1 MTEANRGS
9 NKDKRKKN
17 TGVTVSRPAPKLMPS
32 KTILDENLARA
43 KGVFSSAAFAGQAP
57 QGIGP
62 KNTASFLGSKLND
75 FIKPGG
81 YVETAY
87 RSPTVPRPAPAPTGA
102 GGGGGDGSSAPSY
115 AQISAD
121 RINEMLTSG
130 SYNDPY
136 AARRSALESLYGTQ
150 QESAR
155 GLNADL
161 MASLSRLAGQA
172 SGDVGSA
179 YDNLDTYL
187 SALSNPFANTQVN
200 SSVADPDMAAL
211 LQAQG
216 VDPSSLNSMVSG
228 ARSEAALQGGT
239 FGALNDVLANL
250 VRQDQSGRRAD
261 SKMGRT
267 SALQSLA
274 ANQQAY
280 ASQAAQQLQAQLD
293 AIAAGL
299 MKDQNAV
306 DEQAQ
311 GRRTD
316 LEDLLLQLS
325 FAGANPK
332 KAAAPVAAPKANQF
346 SPEALAAMMARGAY

>member
-9 NKDKRKKN
+9 NKDKKKK
-17 TGVTVSRPAPKLMPS
+17 TGVTVSRPAP
-32 KTILDENLARA
+32 
-43 KGVFSSAAFAGQAP
+43 AP
-57 QGIGP
+57 
-62 KNTASFLGSKLND
+62 
-75 FIKPGG
+75 KP
-81 YVETAY
+81 
-87 RSPTVPRPAPAPTGA
+87 A
-102 GGGGGDGSSAPSY
+102 GGGGSSAPSY

-136 AARRSALESLYGTQ
+136 AASRSALESLYGTQ

-179 YDNLDTYL
+179 YDNLDAYL

-216 VDPSSLNSMVSG
+216 VDPSSLNSMVSD
-228 ARSEAALQGGT
+228 ARSEASLQGGT

-261 SKMGRT
+261 SKMCRT
-267 SALQSLA
+267 SALQSFA

-280 ASQAAQQLQAQLD
+280 GSQAAQQLQAQLD
-293 AIAAGL
+293 AIAGGL

-311 GRRTD
+311 GSRTE

-346 SPEALAAMMARGAY
+346 SHEALAAMMARGAY

>member
-9 NKDKRKKN
+9 NKDKKKKKD
-17 TGVTVSRPAPKLMPS
+17 TGVTVSPVAAKLVTPKS
-32 KTILDENLARA
+32 VIDENVARA
-43 KGVFSSAAFAGQAP
+43 KGVFSSAALAGQAP

-75 FIKPGG
+75 FTKPGG
-81 YVETAY
+81 YVENAY
-87 RSPTVPRPAPAPTGA
+87 RSPTVSRPAPAPTGV
-102 GGGGGDGSSAPSY
+102 GGGGGGSSAPSY
-115 AQISAD
+115 AQLTAD

-150 QESAR
+150 QQSAR
-155 GLNADL
+155 GLNEDL
-161 MASLSRLAGQA
+161 MASLNRLAGQA
-172 SGDVGSA
+172 SGDIGGA
-179 YDNLDTYL
+179 YDNLDAYL
-187 SALSNPFANTQVN
+187 SALSNPFENTQVN

-216 VDPSSLNSMVSG
+216 VDPSSLNSMVSD
-228 ARSEAALQGGT
+228 ARSQAALQGGT

-250 VRQDQSGRRAD
+250 VRQDQSGRRTD

-274 ANQQAY
+274 ANRQAY
-280 ASQAAQQLQAQLD
+280 GSQAAQQLQAQLD
-293 AIAAGL
+293 AIAGGL

-306 DEQAQ
+306 DEQSQ
-311 GRRTD
+311 GRRTE

-325 FAGANPK
+325 FAGTNPK
-332 KAAAPVAAPKANQF
+332 KPAAPAAPTGNQF
-346 SPEALAAMMARGAY
+346 SPEALAMMMARSGY

>member
-9 NKDKRKKN
+9 NKDKKKK
-17 TGVTVSRPAPKLMPS
+17 TGVTVSRPATKLMPS

-87 RSPTVPRPAPAPTGA
+87 RSPTVSRPTPAPKPA
-102 GGGGGDGSSAPSY
+102 GGGGSPAPSY

-179 YDNLDTYL
+179 YDNLDAYL

-216 VDPSSLNSMVSG
+216 VDPSSLNSMVSD
-228 ARSEAALQGGT
+228 ARSEASLQGGT

-261 SKMGRT
+261 AKMGRT

-280 ASQAAQQLQAQLD
+280 GSQASQQLQAQLD
-293 AIAAGL
+293 AIAGGL

-325 FAGANPK
+325 FAGVNPK